1 MITKYGSKIKS
12 KSKPKSKSRGRK
24 RKSILI
30 KFDQLSDRLTK
41 KNPHKYHSLSTDKI
55 EIGKYEPLLNFS
67 SSWPENI
74 GQHDGDDSFF
84 NNIDIRDDIHP
95 ADDRSDRIFFDE
107 RQIEFE
113 HDERSESSD
122 ALETNEENDERKSC
136 ISMQLSSTSNY
147 EFEQN

>member
-1 MITKYGSKIKS
+1 MTFILPMID
-12 KSKPKSKSRGRK
+12 P
-24 RKSILI
+24 
-30 KFDQLSDRLTK
+30 
-41 KNPHKYHSLSTDKI
+41 I
-55 EIGKYEPLLNFS
+55 E
-67 SSWPENI
+67 
-74 GQHDGDDSFF
+74 FF
-84 NNIDIRDDIHP
+84 L
-95 ADDRSDRIFFDE
+95 DE